1 MGRNKVDFRK
11 VIALLVIA
19 FLSFNATAQ
28 STVGDPVLAIPDTGA
43 LRDIVTCYPA
53 PVFREPLYVLPVTQY
68 YTHKKSRVAYRPNLR
83 RLGIV
88 LSAGFSGGAWGVHEA
103 TMHKWPEVQ
112 KKHPG
117 LNPEYWNPAES
128 WRNKYVNGDP
138 AQGRKRFAGVVIPV
152 HLTDAKHALASGA
165 FISGFAAGGFTLSN
179 ARRQPVWH
187 TLADIGLSF
196 IAYTAGN
203 YLTYNVIMR

>member
-1 MGRNKVDFRK
+1 MGRRKAHFCK
-11 VIALLVIA
+11 VITFLVVA

-28 STVGDPVLAIPDTGA
+28 STVGDPVLTMPDTGTI
-43 LRDIVTCYPA
+43 RGIVNSYPVL
-53 PVFREPLYVLPVTQY
+53 VFREPLRVLPATQY
-68 YTHKKSRVAYRPNLR
+68 YTHQKSRLAYKPNLR

-88 LSAGFSGGAWGVHEA
+88 LSAAFSGGAWGVHEA

-138 AQGRKRFAGVVIPV
+138 AQGRKRVAGVVIPV

-179 ARRQPVWH
+179 ARRQPIWH
-187 TLADIGLSF
+187 TLADIGLCF
-196 IAYTAGN
+196 VAYTAGN
-203 YLTYNVIMR
+203 YLTYNIIMR